1 MQDHEVHFVG
11 VVPSSDVSR
20 IGTVIN
26 LATRCNLVISRLF
39 TTQLETLIESEKPG
53 ERHIEVNAGDTVI
66 EFVGI
71 TIDKST
77 KGSNFNDFIQQV
89 QRHVSRFSQKSV
101 ETIQNTFK
109 SCRGLI
115 TTTPCTLCLIKP
127 HIFKGPKLGDILS
140 FISESYQINGLF
152 SIHLTIPMTEEFFDA
167 YRGVINHYSLMI
179 ESMAFGPLLAVAVS
193 SKYGPSGDFGEDIV
207 TSFREFCGPNHPE
220 LARILRPKSLR
231 AIFGEGLLTNAV
243 HCTDLP
249 DDGEMEC
256 RYFFDTLANL

>member
-11 VVPSSDVSR
+11 VVPSSDVGR

-26 LATRCNLVISRLF
+26 LANRCNLVISRLF

-101 ETIQNTFK
+101 ETIQVITY
-109 SCRGLI
+109 SQDDMCILLI
-115 TTTPCTLCLIKP
+115 ILMNRTP
-127 HIFKGPKLGDILS
+127 S
-140 FISESYQINGLF
+140 
-152 SIHLTIPMTEEFFDA
+152 
-167 YRGVINHYSLMI
+167 NH
-179 ESMAFGPLLAVAVS
+179 A
-193 SKYGPSGDFGEDIV
+193 ED
-207 TSFREFCGPNHPE
+207 
-220 LARILRPKSLR
+220 
-231 AIFGEGLLTNAV
+231 
-243 HCTDLP
+243 
-249 DDGEMEC
+249 
-256 RYFFDTLANL
+256 